1 MKTKQTF
8 KHSTSLETCGTNETT
23 AYGAHLFHIENIS
36 NRSIVGRSRPSKP
49 AVLSS
54 KAAED
59 GRFGGSPDAG
69 AAVAGAAAA
78 IGRYVCIPFFV
89 SLPFGTA
96 LAPLVVL
103 FWYPACLVRTLVY

>member
-54 KAAED
+54 EAVED

-78 IGRYVCIPFFV
+78 IGRYVCIFSARV
-89 SLPFGTA
+89 LPRPPRA
-96 LAPLVVL
+96 LP
-103 FWYPACLVRTLVY
+103 PATLEIVGQSQ